1 MRDLLYE
8 RNKLKDFSDGAKDYI
23 RYKLLELL
31 GDLEDGKYSR
41 DQAWALIDEVCEE
54 EKN

>member
-8 RNKLKDFSDGAKDYI
+8 RNKKKDFSDGAKDYI

-41 DQAWALIDEVCEE
+41 DQAWALIDEVYEE
-54 EKN
+54 EKH